1 MLHNN
6 RSHHKV
12 SPHTTRSSPA
22 RHNQRKPLCIND
34 NPAQPKIKIK
44 KNEVLTNNMD
54 KSQKHDEWKKP
65 DAQEYIVYSE
75 SESRSVVSDSLRF
88 HGLHSPWNSPSQN
101 TGAGILLPSPGDLS
115 NPGIEPRSPTLQA
128 DSLPAEP
135 QGKPTYIVCDPTY
148 INSQNKKN
156 WFMEMEIK
164 KLSTLG
170 GKMTGTGRK
179 LPRWWKFSL

>member
-88 HGLHSPWNSPSQN
+88 HGLHSPWNSLGQN
-101 TGAGILLPSPGDLS
+101 TGMSSP

-128 DSLPAEP
+128 DSLPAESS
-135 QGKPTYIVCDPTY
+135 GKPKGRRLGDKELMLSNCDAREDSWESLGEQDQT
-148 INSQNKKN
+148 SQ
-156 WFMEMEIK
+156 
-164 KLSTLG
+164 S
-170 GKMTGTGRK
+170 
-179 LPRWWKFSL
+179 